1 MRPGFHIVNLGCK
14 VNRVESDG
22 FHDALGSCG
31 LASTELAAARLV
43 VVNTCTVTG
52 VAEKKARK
60 AVRHALAT
68 APDATVVVTGCASA
82 VDAGEFG
89 RMSDRVE
96 VVPKAR
102 MGVRLTEIAR
112 ALAREASLCETEPAP
127 ATASVLTPA
136 LLPGRERFGL
146 KVQDGCSN
154 TCSYCIVRVARGPE
168 SSEDIEAVVA
178 RAHAM
183 DAAGIPEIVLTGIN
197 LGRYQSRGADIT
209 ALLRRLLDER
219 LSSRIRLSSIEPDN
233 VTEGLVELVAASDG
247 RICRHFHLP
256 MQSGSSK
263 VLAEMNRHYDAAR
276 FASIIGS
283 IKERIPAVSLT
294 TDVIVGFPG
303 ETEDD
308 FRESV
313 ELCQACG
320 FSKVHVFPYSERA
333 GTPAAERADQL
344 PKGERMRR
352 AALLREAAEEL
363 RRRDRASRVGTVEL
377 AAVES
382 ATRATTES
390 YHEVAPPPDAC
401 VGTLVEVA
409 L

>member
-82 VDAGEFG
+82 IDASEFA

-96 VVPKAR
+96 VVPKAH
-102 MGVRLTEIAR
+102 MGARLAEIAR
-112 ALAREASLCETEPAP
+112 ALAQEASLCEAEPAP
-127 ATASVLTPA
+127 APA
-136 LLPGRERFGL
+136 LALFPGRERFGL

-178 RAHAM
+178 RARAM

-283 IKERIPAVSLT
+283 IKESIPSVSLT

-303 ETEDD
+303 ETEGD

-313 ELCQACG
+313 ELCRACG

-352 AALLREAAEEL
+352 AALLREAADEL